1 MTNAEAEMI
10 VRELVDRYSEE
21 PLSMPAPDLEWLAE
35 AIEVLGQPRVFQIA
49 EERRRK
55 AECR

>member
-1 MTNAEAEMI
+1 MTQDQAEQI
-10 VRELVDRYSEE
+10 VRELVDRYGT
-21 PLSMPAPDLEWLAE
+21 APWRMSDADADRLAE
-35 AIEVLGQPRVFQIA
+35 AIRLLGQPHVFQIA